1 MFLIFVFYNI
11 FIIILLRCMMLF
23 LVKIKYIM
31 KNLLYLFF
39 AITLLGCSSDDDS
52 SQKFRNIYEDT
63 FWQLGDGLLTF
74 SPDKLFY
81 DYVENRGDDDSTSD
95 GTFYKEGSFDNVP
108 LNDCIF
114 GNITYI
120 VIEEDNDTLSLRSVQ
135 SNGSGSSP
143 CTYGEFN
150 VVFQIINENAME
162 YTLSEDQYTE
172 TYTAVRSSR
181 SFSTNDCVN
190 GTLNGQAWW

>member
-1 MFLIFVFYNI
+1 MRLIILFLIK
-11 FIIILLRCMMLF
+11 IINT
-23 LVKIKYIM
+23 M
-31 KNLLYLFF
+31 KNLLYLFL
-39 AITLLGCSSDDDS
+39 AITLLGCTSDDDS

-63 FWQLGDGLLTF
+63 FWQLNEGLLSF

-95 GTFYKEGSFDNVP
+95 GTFYEEGSFDNVN

-114 GNITYI
+114 GNITYM
-120 VIEEDNDTLSLRSVQ
+120 VIDEDNETLALRSVQ
-135 SNGSGSSP
+135 SNGSADPGANNP
-143 CTYGEFN
+143 CSYAEVN
-150 VVFQIINENAME
+150 VVFQIINDNTME
-162 YTLSEDQYTE
+162 YTISVDQNTE
-172 TYTAVRSSR
+172 TYTAVRSSN

>member
-1 MFLIFVFYNI
+1 MVTIMLGCLMF
-11 FIIILLRCMMLF
+11 F
-23 LVKIKYIM
+23 LVKIKNTM

-63 FWQLGDGLLTF
+63 FWQLGDGLLSF

-108 LNDCIF
+108 LNDCIY

-135 SNGSGSSP
+135 SNGSGFSP

-162 YTLSEDQYTE
+162 FTTSMDQYTE
-172 TYTAVRSSR
+172 TYTAVRSSS

>member
-52 SQKFRNIYEDT
+52 SQKFRNIYKDT

-81 DYVENRGDDDSTSD
+81 EYVENRGDDDSTSD

>member
-1 MFLIFVFYNI
+1 MRLIILFLIK
-11 FIIILLRCMMLF
+11 IINT
-23 LVKIKYIM
+23 M

-63 FWQLGDGLLTF
+63 FWQLGDGLLSF

-108 LNDCIF
+108 LNDCIY

>member
-1 MFLIFVFYNI
+1 MFLIFVFYNN

-52 SQKFRNIYEDT
+52 SQKFRTIYEDT

-81 DYVENRGDDDSTSD
+81 EYVENRGDDDSTSD

-120 VIEEDNDTLSLRSVQ
+120 VIEEDNDTLSLRSIQ

>member
-1 MFLIFVFYNI
+1 MFLIFVFYNN

-52 SQKFRNIYEDT
+52 SQKFRTIYEDT

-81 DYVENRGDDDSTSD
+81 EYVENRGDDDSTSD

>member
-1 MFLIFVFYNI
+1 
-11 FIIILLRCMMLF
+11 
-23 LVKIKYIM
+23 M
-31 KNLLYLFF
+31 KKLLYLFF

-52 SQKFRNIYEDT
+52 SQKFRNIYKDT
-63 FWQLGDGLLTF
+63 FWQAGSGGLITF

-95 GTFYKEGSFDNVP
+95 GTFYEEGSFDNVR
-108 LNDCIF
+108 LNDCTF

-120 VIEEDNDTLSLRSVQ
+120 VIEEDDDTLSLRSVQ
-135 SNGSGSSP
+135 SNGSPVAGAPSP
-143 CTYGEFN
+143 CTSGEFN

-162 YTLSEDQYTE
+162 YTISVGQYTE
-172 TYTAVRSSR
+172 TSTAVRSSR

>member
-1 MFLIFVFYNI
+1 MIIIMLLCLMFFLIK
-11 FIIILLRCMMLF
+11 IINT
-23 LVKIKYIM
+23 M
-31 KNLLYLFF
+31 KNLLYLFL
-39 AITLLGCSSDDDS
+39 AITLLGCTSDDDS

-63 FWQLGDGLLTF
+63 FWQLNEGLLSF

-81 DYVENRGDDDSTSD
+81 DYVENRGDDDSTND

-120 VIEEDNDTLSLRSVQ
+120 VIEEDNDTLSLRSIQ
-135 SNGSGSSP
+135 SNGSADPGANSP
-143 CTYGEFN
+143 CTDGEFN

-162 YTLSEDQYTE
+162 FTISMDQYTE
-172 TYTAVRSSR
+172 TYTAVRSSM

-190 GTLNGQAWW
+190 GTLNAQAWW

>member
-1 MFLIFVFYNI
+1 MFLIFVFYNN

-52 SQKFRNIYEDT
+52 SQKFRTIYEDT

-81 DYVENRGDDDSTSD
+81 EYVENRGDDDSTSD

-108 LNDCIF
+108 LNDCIY

>member
-1 MFLIFVFYNI
+1 MIIIMLLCLMFFLIK
-11 FIIILLRCMMLF
+11 IINT
-23 LVKIKYIM
+23 M

-63 FWQLGDGLLTF
+63 FWQLNEGLLSF

-81 DYVENRGDDDSTSD
+81 EYVENRGGDGGISSD

-108 LNDCIF
+108 LNDCIY

-120 VIEEDNDTLSLRSVQ
+120 VIEEDNDTLSLRSIQ
-135 SNGSGSSP
+135 SNGSGNSP

-162 YTLSEDQYTE
+162 FTISIDQYTE
-172 TYTAVRSSR
+172 TYTAVRSSM

>member
-1 MFLIFVFYNI
+1 
-11 FIIILLRCMMLF
+11 MLY
-23 LVKIKYIM
+23 LVKMKTTM

-39 AITLLGCSSDDDS
+39 TITLLGCSSDDDS

-135 SNGSGSSP
+135 SNGAPTPGAPSP

-162 YTLSEDQYTE
+162 FTTSIDQYTE
-172 TYTAVRSSR
+172 TYSAVRSSR